1 MKTIRT
7 IIATLSAVL
16 LTFALVAWFSV
27 RRSAAFIQRTIYQGF
42 DQTFVV
48 ALVMGCAFLLIAIIL
63 SVAIASTD
71 DEEDE
76 EEEESFQPRHQT
88 RPVAVRSEEPYRR
101 VSRSVEQGRLAEQS
115 RSRREAEDE
124 FARPRPRTEP
134 KPQRRKGEEPPAQRK
149 RERVADRP
157 DQVAVSRREPP
168 VKKEKKA
175 PRPQEDGFIRTLC
188 QVVREAGYRPVL
200 SVGHSGCRVEI
211 GVEDPGRPGWF
222 LAGIETDGRTYQQA
236 RTARDREC
244 LRPEMLRSM
253 GWNYIR
259 VWSTQWLRD
268 PESER
273 KKLLSWLRQ
282 AADKAAEAWGQGAPG
297 L

>member
-134 KPQRRKGEEPPAQRK
+134 KPQRRKGE
-149 RERVADRP
+149 ADRP

-175 PRPQEDGFIRTLC
+175 PRPQEEPEQTWEAEAEELP
-188 QVVREAGYRPVL
+188 VTPEAEAVRDADQAPEAPAKG
-200 SVGHSGCRVEI
+200 
-211 GVEDPGRPGWF
+211 
-222 LAGIETDGRTYQQA
+222 A
-236 RTARDREC
+236 DREDTVRC
-244 LRPEMLRSM
+244 IFCGSEMSRSAEYCPHC
-253 GWNYIR
+253 G
-259 VWSTQWLRD
+259 
-268 PESER
+268 
-273 KKLLSWLRQ
+273 KKR
-282 AADKAAEAWGQGAPG
+282 
-297 L
+297 

>member
-175 PRPQEDGFIRTLC
+175 PRPQEEPEQTW
-188 QVVREAGYRPVL
+188 EAEEEELPVTP
-200 SVGHSGCRVEI
+200 EA
-211 GVEDPGRPGWF
+211 E
-222 LAGIETDGRTYQQA
+222 A
-236 RTARDREC
+236 ARDADETPEAPAKGADREDTVRC
-244 LRPEMLRSM
+244 IFCGSEMSRSAEYCPHC
-253 GWNYIR
+253 G
-259 VWSTQWLRD
+259 
-268 PESER
+268 
-273 KKLLSWLRQ
+273 KKR
-282 AADKAAEAWGQGAPG
+282 
-297 L
+297 

>member
-76 EEEESFQPRHQT
+76 EESFQPRHQT

-124 FARPRPRTEP
+124 FARPLPRTEP

-175 PRPQEDGFIRTLC
+175 PRPQEEPEQTWEAEEELP
-188 QVVREAGYRPVL
+188 VTPEAEAVRDADQAPEAPAKG
-200 SVGHSGCRVEI
+200 
-211 GVEDPGRPGWF
+211 
-222 LAGIETDGRTYQQA
+222 A
-236 RTARDREC
+236 DREDTVRC
-244 LRPEMLRSM
+244 IFCGSEMSRSAEYCPHC
-253 GWNYIR
+253 G
-259 VWSTQWLRD
+259 
-268 PESER
+268 
-273 KKLLSWLRQ
+273 KKR
-282 AADKAAEAWGQGAPG
+282 
-297 L
+297 